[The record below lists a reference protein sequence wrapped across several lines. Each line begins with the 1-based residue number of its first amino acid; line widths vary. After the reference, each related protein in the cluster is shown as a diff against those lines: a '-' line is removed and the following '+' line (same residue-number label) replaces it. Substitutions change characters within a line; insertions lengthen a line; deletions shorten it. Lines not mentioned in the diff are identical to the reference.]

1 MRPKILAMKRLTSA
15 EEAEAMSMPYRELD
29 PDAIVHYPDVE
40 EDRAAPCR
48 SYVVCVPIPDDAA
61 FVGII
66 AAPAPSQAPTIDELK
81 RAAHAVIYG

>member
-1 MRPKILAMKRLTSA
+1 VFRF
-15 EEAEAMSMPYRELD
+15 
-29 PDAIVHYPDVE
+29 
-40 EDRAAPCR
+40 
-48 SYVVCVPIPDDAA
+48 CVPVPDDAA